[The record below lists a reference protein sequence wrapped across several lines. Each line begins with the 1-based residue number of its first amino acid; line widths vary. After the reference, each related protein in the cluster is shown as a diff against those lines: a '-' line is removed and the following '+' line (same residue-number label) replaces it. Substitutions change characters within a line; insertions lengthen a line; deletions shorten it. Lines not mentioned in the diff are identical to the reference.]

1 LGQGSD
7 QEEMTPPPQL
17 ERQIRLS
24 RMLSLG
30 FVFTIWPASLATSCV
45 SVFIGV
51 RAMIVINEST
61 EPMAGRV
68 MAWWCIIVGGL
79 QNLAGLSYLLLHYLK
94 FI

>member
-1 LGQGSD
+1 
-7 QEEMTPPPQL
+7 MTSPPQL

-24 RMLSLG
+24 RVLSLG
-30 FVFTIWPASLATSCV
+30 FVFTIWPAAWITSCV
-45 SVFIGV
+45 SIFIGV

-79 QNLAGLSYLLLHYLK
+79 QNFAGLFYLFYLFRHYLK
-94 FI
+94 FS

>member
-1 LGQGSD
+1 
-7 QEEMTPPPQL
+7 MTLPPQL
-17 ERQIRLS
+17 ERQIRVS

-30 FVFTIWPASLATSCV
+30 FVFTIWPAAGMIACV

-68 MAWWCIIVGGL
+68 IAWWCIIVGGL
-79 QNLAGLSYLLLHYLK
+79 QTLAGLFYVFLNYLK
-94 FI
+94 LI

>member
-1 LGQGSD
+1 
-7 QEEMTPPPQL
+7 MTKL

-24 RMLSLG
+24 RMLSVG
-30 FVFTIWPASLATSCV
+30 FVFTIWPAAWMTSCI

-51 RAMIVINEST
+51 RAMIVISESM

-68 MAWWCIIVGGL
+68 LAWWCIIVGSL
-79 QNLAGLSYLLLHYLK
+79 QNLAALFYLLQSHLK

>member
-1 LGQGSD
+1 
-7 QEEMTPPPQL
+7 MT
-17 ERQIRLS
+17 
-24 RMLSLG
+24 
-30 FVFTIWPASLATSCV
+30 ACV

-79 QNLAGLSYLLLHYLK
+79 QNLAGLFYLFLNYLK
-94 FI
+94 FT

>member
-1 LGQGSD
+1 
-7 QEEMTPPPQL
+7 MTPPTQL

-30 FVFTIWPASLATSCV
+30 FVFTIWPAAWMTSCV

-51 RAMIVINEST
+51 RAMIVISEST

-68 MAWWCIIVGGL
+68 IAWWCIIVGGL
-79 QNLAGLSYLLLHYLK
+79 QNLAGLIYLFQHFSKL
-94 FI
+94 I

>member
-1 LGQGSD
+1 
-7 QEEMTPPPQL
+7 MTTPPQL

-30 FVFTIWPASLATSCV
+30 FVFTIWPAAWMTSCV

-68 MAWWCIIVGGL
+68 IAWWCIIVGSL
-79 QNLAGLSYLLLHYLK
+79 QNLAMLLYLFLHFLK
-94 FI
+94 LK

>member
-1 LGQGSD
+1 
-7 QEEMTPPPQL
+7 MTLHSQL

-30 FVFTIWPASLATSCV
+30 FVFTIWPAAWMTSCV

-68 MAWWCIIVGGL
+68 IAWWCIIVGSL
-79 QNLAGLSYLLLHYLK
+79 QNLAMLLYLFLHFLK
-94 FI
+94 LK

>member
-1 LGQGSD
+1 M
-7 QEEMTPPPQL
+7 MTPQL

-24 RMLSLG
+24 RILSVG
-30 FVFTIWPASLATSCV
+30 FVFTIWPAALMTACV

-61 EPMAGRV
+61 EPMAGRI

-79 QNLAGLSYLLLHYLK
+79 ENLAALLYLFYSTLRN
-94 FI
+94 

>member
-1 LGQGSD
+1 
-7 QEEMTPPPQL
+7 MTPPSQL

-30 FVFTIWPASLATSCV
+30 FVFTIWPAAAMTSCV

-68 MAWWCIIVGGL
+68 IAWWCIIVGGL
-79 QNLAGLSYLLLHYLK
+79 KIWRGC
-94 FI
+94 FICSGTI

>member
-1 LGQGSD
+1 MGQRSD
-7 QEEMTPPPQL
+7 QEEMRAPSQL

-30 FVFTIWPASLATSCV
+30 FVFTIWPAAAVTSCV
-45 SVFIGV
+45 SVLIGV

-68 MAWWCIIVGGL
+68 IAWWCIIVGGL
-79 QNLAGLSYLLLHYLK
+79 QNLAGLFYLFPNYSKL
-94 FI
+94 I

>member
-1 LGQGSD
+1 
-7 QEEMTPPPQL
+7 MTPPSLL

-24 RMLSLG
+24 RMLAVG
-30 FVFTIWPASLATSCV
+30 FVLTIWPAAWVTSCV
-45 SVFIGV
+45 SIFIGV
-51 RAMIVINEST
+51 RAMVVINEST

-79 QNLAGLSYLLLHYLK
+79 QNLVGLSYLLLHYLK

>member
-1 LGQGSD
+1 MGQRSD
-7 QEEMTPPPQL
+7 QEEMTLPPQL

-30 FVFTIWPASLATSCV
+30 FVFTIWPAAGMTACV

-51 RAMIVINEST
+51 RAVIVINEST

-68 MAWWCIIVGGL
+68 IAWWCIIAGGL
-79 QNLAGLSYLLLHYLK
+79 QNLAGLFYLFLNYLK
-94 FI
+94 LI